1 MDSRTYNQE
10 PDGFWV
16 APGTTDIIIRTEHPL
31 TKLMLKI
38 GSQIPNE
45 VEVSIG
51 GRSDSVSIQP
61 GEEPTL
67 RFTPPPGVYAATS
80 YMNILTIRTKSGFYP
95 QQFDPKSQDKR
106 YLGVFIKPTYE
117 VK

>member
-10 PDGFWV
+10 PGGFWV
-16 APGTTDIIIRTEHPL
+16 APGTTDIVIRTEHVL
-31 TKLMLKI
+31 TTLTLKI

-51 GRSDSVSIQP
+51 GRSDRVSIQP

-67 RFTPPPGVYAATS
+67 RFTPPPGVHANGYE
-80 YMNILTIRTKSGFYP
+80 IVLTISTKSGFYP

-106 YLGVFIKPTYE
+106 YLGAFIKPTYE
-117 VK
+117 VN